1 MFDFNWQ
8 SFVARHD
15 ISRLPLNEQKR
26 LYILEEQAFNSRINY
41 YLSMFSTTPSGIIQ
55 QSSSLTIPNPLN
67 EEFTILPGQ
76 TYTINGTFTINSGG
90 ILNIQP
96 GGVFIVNGSVVNEG
110 TINNEGIYIIDGEIQ

>member
-1 MFDFNWQ
+1 
-8 SFVARHD
+8 
-15 ISRLPLNEQKR
+15 
-26 LYILEEQAFNSRINY
+26 
-41 YLSMFSTTPSGIIQ
+41 MFSSTPSGIIQ
-55 QSSSLTIPNPLN
+55 PQQQALIIPNPLN

-110 TINNEGIYIIDGEIQ
+110 TINNEGTYIIDGEIQ